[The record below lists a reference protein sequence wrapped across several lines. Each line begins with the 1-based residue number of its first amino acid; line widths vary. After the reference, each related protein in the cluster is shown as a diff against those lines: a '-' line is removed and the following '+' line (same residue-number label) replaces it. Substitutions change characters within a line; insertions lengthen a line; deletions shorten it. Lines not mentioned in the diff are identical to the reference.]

1 MKELVG
7 DGLLFELNEYPIKTE
22 GELSQV
28 FEDPDVNHF
37 LPVLLELLRVELL
50 ELQVYRHR

>member
-1 MKELVG
+1 MKELVC
-7 DGLLFELNEYPIKTE
+7 DGLLLELNEYPIKSE
-22 GELSQV
+22 GELPDV

-37 LPVLLELLRVELL
+37 LPVLLQLLRVKLL